1 MDRCQI
7 CASSQVKPVFSK
19 HDYRYFRCA
28 ACGMLLVDLHVAPA
42 EVFAHYSEAYYEA
55 DASGVREGRRGYP
68 SYRNARETLQA
79 SFADKLALVRR
90 HVPSGRLLDAGA
102 AYGLFLL
109 TASPYFECIGIDVS
123 EYAASVARGEFGMNV
138 KRGDL
143 DRTDFLDDHFDAIV
157 LWDIIEHLI
166 HPVAA
171 LQEVRRILKPGGRV
185 FISTDDA
192 ANWLPRLLGSHWWA
206 LGAPMHLCHF
216 SKKGM
221 TVAFRRAG
229 LEFQG
234 FASDPRR
241 YGVAEI
247 IKHFG
252 VSYQSAGLTR
262 FGNWMETNPLGRFV
276 FHVTRPEQ
284 FIAIGRKPD
293 APA

>member
-1 MDRCQI
+1 MTTCVVCDSGNPKECFRKNEF
-7 CASSQVKPVFSK
+7 A
-19 HDYRYFRCA
+19 YFRCPN
-28 ACGMLLVDLHVAPA
+28 CNTLFMDFNMTPA
-42 EVFAHYSEAYYEA
+42 DVFAHYSETYYES
-55 DASGVREGRRGYP
+55 DSHESDSRMGYP
-68 SYRNARETLQA
+68 SYRGAQDTLMA
-79 SFADKLALVRR
+79 SFNGKLAVVRR
-90 HVPSGRLLDAGA
+90 HVPGGRLLDAGA
-102 AYGLFLL
+102 AYGFFLQ
-109 TASPYFECIGIDVS
+109 TASPYFECMGIDVS
-123 EYAASVARGEFGMNV
+123 EYAAKVAREEFRMNV
-138 KRGDL
+138 QAVDIEHTNFP
-143 DRTDFLDDHFDAIV
+143 DAHFDAVV

-166 HPVAA
+166 RPVDA
-171 LQEVRRILKPGGRV
+171 LREVSRVLKPGGRV

-206 LGAPMHLCHF
+206 LAAPLHLCHF

-229 LEFQG
+229 LEIQD

-252 VSYQSAGLTR
+252 VSYQSAELTR
-262 FGNWMETNPLGRFV
+262 FGNWMEKNPLGRFV
-276 FHVTRPEQ
+276 FQVTRPEQ